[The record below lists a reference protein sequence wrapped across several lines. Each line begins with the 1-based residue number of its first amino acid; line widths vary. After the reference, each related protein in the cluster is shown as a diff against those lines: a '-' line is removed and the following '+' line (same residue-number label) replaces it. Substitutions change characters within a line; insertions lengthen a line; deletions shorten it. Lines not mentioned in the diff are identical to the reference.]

1 MVLGILPW
9 DWSDFWTGLF
19 SNGLATLIG
28 VAAGV
33 PLALWINRR
42 IEAGRLREDARAR
55 VNRRILVLE
64 VLIQEVTHDKE
75 LLRQIQDNV
84 SEGMIIYYTL
94 DTDIWPSISREAIE
108 AMSSSEVISKISSLY
123 YEYEHLKRK
132 IDAQFRMFQDHV
144 VSQESARVKAV
155 KQGILDHMPTVIPL
169 TDDVL
174 ELLRIEVERLRASL
188 PQT

>member
-1 MVLGILPW
+1 M
-9 DWSDFWTGLF
+9 
-19 SNGLATLIG
+19 
-28 VAAGV
+28 
-33 PLALWINRR
+33 
-42 IEAGRLREDARAR
+42 
-55 VNRRILVLE
+55 
-64 VLIQEVTHDKE
+64 LIQEVTHDKE